1 MIPVHAP
8 HRLSPVTIV
17 KGIGCVK
24 NRKFLTLVMIAITLL
39 TTYFVLHSF
48 RLFDSNTFAANN
60 GVLSLQHWDRQA
72 ELALDG
78 EWDFYPDELIV
89 PNPDEDVFDRY
100 KAKRQSIPVPAA
112 WDRYKSDKYAPYGT
126 GTYRLLIHVPEDG
139 LYGVKVNTIRN
150 ANTVYINGQELG
162 SAGVPSQRAEE
173 YRFDYKK
180 YVVLGNSK
188 NKQIELVILVANYE
202 YAVGGIVSSLHFGLA
217 DQILTQQ
224 GRAKFVEGFLISGYL
239 LFSFIYFTAYFQHKR
254 QFRYEL
260 YFSLFCLAQAVHIS
274 TINERWI
281 YLLFPELSPTS
292 QLEIQAISLTL
303 FVLFFL
309 LFVYHFFNMTASR
322 RIVAALSA
330 MLGVQAFAVY
340 TLNMTIDLMVQ
351 VSFPLIQL
359 IVSGTTA
366 IGYVYIF
373 ILLLKAYKQKTDES
387 NYVLIV
393 VYTFALYGVL
403 LAIVLLFEVDI
414 EIPSFLLFLIM
425 VMSLALLL
433 SHRSQQAYNKV
444 EELSNEL
451 LEFDRMKDE
460 FLVKTSHELG
470 TPLHGIM
477 NLSQSLLEGAEGPL
491 KRNQQEHAILIHSV
505 SRRLA
510 GLVKDLS
517 FIAKIK
523 HGEVSF
529 TSKPIEIRIVEEVL
543 AEIAY
548 VMPPAPSVQLINQ
561 IPADLPLVYTD
572 EHKLKQVL
580 FNLIYN
586 AIKFT
591 KQGTIAISARIL
603 EEQAHIS
610 VEDTGP
616 GIAAEHHDLIFTTFY
631 QVERSRARES
641 EGLGLGLSISK
652 TIVESAGG
660 RIWVTSEIGKG
671 SCFTFTVPLATREQ
685 LLGHKELSNFDT
697 ANEQAASTQWT
708 DREIKQPQV
717 IPSTRVEGSKPYT
730 VLVVDD
736 EPANLKALI
745 HMLHSLHYSV
755 IAVGSG
761 QEALDIIESEKVDLL
776 VLDLMMPHM
785 TGYEVCKTIRQKRDL
800 VDLPVI
806 ILTAAGQLSDLV
818 LSFQLGANDYL
829 QKPVNLKELEMR
841 IESLLLMK
849 KSAHDAMENELSY
862 FYSQIT
868 PHFLYNTLNSIIALS
883 WSDQEKTQTALE
895 HLSTYFR
902 GKLDYQ
908 KQRSLVPLEEEIQL
922 VKAYLAIEQMRFEER
937 LRIEYHIDETIQT
950 YIPAMTIQ
958 PLVENAVRHGITK
971 RKEGGTLR
979 LAIEREQQHIKIIIE
994 DNGIGIPL
1002 EKQQELL
1009 RGRNE
1014 RLGFTNPF
1022 RKLSLIQG
1030 TRFQLQSEMGK
1041 GTTIL
1046 IHMLEIKDSR
1056 HLFSSNNRT

>member
-1 MIPVHAP
+1 M
-8 HRLSPVTIV
+8 
-17 KGIGCVK
+17 K
-24 NRKFLTLVMIAITLL
+24 NRKFLSLVMIAITLL
-39 TTYFVLHSF
+39 TTYFILHSF
-48 RLFDSNTFAANN
+48 RIFDSNHTFAANN
-60 GVLSLQHWDRQA
+60 GVLSLQHWDRQD
-72 ELALDG
+72 ELELDG
-78 EWDFYPDELIV
+78 EWDFYPDQLIV

-100 KAKRQSIPVPAA
+100 KTKRQSIPVPAA
-112 WDRYKSDKYAPYGT
+112 WNRYKSEKAAPYGT
-126 GTYRLLIHVPEDG
+126 GTYRLLIHVPEDD
-139 LYGVKVNTIRN
+139 LYGVKLNTIRN
-150 ANTVYINGQELG
+150 ANKVYLNGQELG
-162 SAGVPSQRAEE
+162 SAGVPSQKAEE

-188 NKQIELVILVANYE
+188 NKQIELVILVANYD
-202 YAVGGIVSSLHFGLA
+202 YAVGGIVSSLDFGLA
-217 DQILTQQ
+217 DQILTKQ
-224 GRAKFVEGFLISGYL
+224 GRAKFVEAFLISGYL
-239 LFSFIYFTAYFQHKR
+239 LFAFIYFTAYVQHKR
-254 QFRYEL
+254 RFRYEL
-260 YFSLFCLAQAVHIS
+260 YFSLFCLAQALHIS

-281 YLLFPELSPTS
+281 YLLFPELSPSS
-292 QLEIQAISLTL
+292 QVEIQAISLTL

-322 RIVAALSA
+322 KTVAVLSA
-330 MLGVQAFAVY
+330 MLGIQALAVF
-340 TLNMTIDLMVQ
+340 TLSMTIDLMVN
-351 VSFPLIQL
+351 VSFTLIQL

-373 ILLLKAYKQKTDES
+373 ILLLKAYREKTDES
-387 NYVLIV
+387 DYVLIV
-393 VYTFALYGVL
+393 VYTFALYGIL
-403 LAIVLLFEVDI
+403 LLIVLLFEVDI

-444 EELSNEL
+444 EEMSNEL

-477 NLSQSLLEGAEGPL
+477 NLSQSLMEGVEGPL
-491 KRNQQEHAILIHSV
+491 KRKQQESAILIHSV

-517 FIAKIK
+517 FISKIK
-523 HGEVSF
+523 QGEVSF

-548 VMPPAPSVQLINQ
+548 VMPPSPSVQIINK
-561 IPADLPLVYTD
+561 IPANLPLVYTD
-572 EHKLKQVL
+572 EQKLKQVF

-603 EEQAHIS
+603 EGQAHIS

-631 QVERSRARES
+631 QVESSRARES
-641 EGLGLGLSISK
+641 EGLGLGLSITK
-652 TIVESAGG
+652 KIVESAGG

-671 SCFTFTVPLATREQ
+671 SCFTFTVPLATNEQ
-685 LLGHKELSNFDT
+685 LMGHKEISSCE
-697 ANEQAASTQWT
+697 ANEQAASAQWI
-708 DREIKQPQV
+708 DREMKLSQPAL
-717 IPSTRVEGSKPYT
+717 STRVEGSKPYT
-730 VLVVDD
+730 LLVVDD

-745 HMLHSLHYSV
+745 NMLHSLHYSV

-761 QEALDIIESEKVDLL
+761 QEALDIIESEQVDLL
-776 VLDLMMPHM
+776 VLDLMMPQM
-785 TGYEVCKTIRQKRDL
+785 TGYEVCQTIRQKRDL
-800 VDLPVI
+800 VDLPII

-818 LSFQLGANDYL
+818 ISFQLGANDYL

-849 KSAHDAMENELSY
+849 KSAHDAVEHELSY
-862 FYSQIT
+862 FYAQIT

-908 KQRSLVPLEEEIQL
+908 KQRSLVPLVEEIQL

-937 LRIEYHIDETIQT
+937 LRIEYNIDETIQT
-950 YIPAMTIQ
+950 FIPALTIQ

-971 RKEGGTLR
+971 RNDGGTLR
-979 LAIEREQQHIKIIIE
+979 LTIEREQLHIKITIE
-994 DNGIGIPL
+994 DDGIGIPL

-1009 RGRNE
+1009 LGRNE

-1022 RKLSLIQG
+1022 RKLSLIKG
-1030 TRFQLQSEMGK
+1030 TRFQLNSEMGK
-1041 GTTIL
+1041 GTTII
-1046 IHMLEIKDSR
+1046 IHMLETKD
-1056 HLFSSNNRT
+1056 N